1 MLNGCPVVWKSVL
14 QDSISTS
21 TMMVEYYALSTAMRE
36 VLPLRDLVKRVGNA
50 LGLEHMCKTT
60 FKCTDH
66 EDNQACQTLANLEPG
81 RQTPRSKF
89 FDNKV
94 HWFREHLSPGIT
106 VVRVD
111 TTRQVGDI
119 FTKPL
124 TREPFER
131 LRKLL
136 SGY

>member
-1 MLNGCPVVWKSVL
+1 MVAPWYESRSSKS
-14 QDSISTS
+14 DIISPS
-21 TMMVEYYALSTAMRE
+21 TMMAEYYALSTAMRG
-36 VLPLRDLVKRVGNA
+36 VLPLRNLVKRVDNA
-50 LGLEHMCKTT
+50 LGLEQMCNTT
-60 FKCTDH
+60 FKCTAH
-66 EDNQACQTLANLEPG
+66 KDNQACQTFANLEPG

-94 HWFREHLSPGIT
+94 HWFREHLSSDIT

-111 TTRQVGDI
+111 ITRQIGDI

-124 TREPFER
+124 THEPFER